1 MSETVDGLKQRVVG
15 AFVILSLGII
25 FLPMIFNEP
34 HVDNAQIIEKIPP
47 KPSFKTVIIEAP
59 ERPGFDKL
67 YVDPSDSKVKKQPAT
82 EVIQGKLPTDQKMPS
97 SSSKRQTVVAVKS
110 SKKVNKTS
118 PKVSHLPIFKNVW
131 MVQLGTFANQNN
143 AFRLRDKLRR
153 EGFDGHTKN
162 VKLNGKPV
170 VRVFTGPFAN
180 KSEAKRI
187 KSRLDVKF
195 KVKSQL
201 IFFDA

>member
-34 HVDNAQIIEKIPP
+34 HVDSAQVIEAVPP
-47 KPSFKTVIIEAP
+47 KPDFKTVIIEAP
-59 ERPGFDKL
+59 KRPSFDQL
-67 YVDPSDSKVKKQPAT
+67 HVDPLDSKVKTKPTTTATREKTLKSPAKVQT
-82 EVIQGKLPTDQKMPS
+82 IVAAQATSKVKKRS
-97 SSSKRQTVVAVKS
+97 S
-110 SKKVNKTS
+110 
-118 PKVSHLPIFKNVW
+118 KVSHLPIFKNVW

-143 AFRLRDKLRR
+143 AYRLRDKLRR

-170 VRVFTGPFAN
+170 VRVFTGPFAS
-180 KSEAKRI
+180 KKEAKRI
-187 KSRLDVKF
+187 KSRLDDKF